1 MEFTFVCRKSQRKF
15 SYYIFVNVKRSL
27 KNWDRM
33 SECIH
38 LCVQH
43 EIQARVWINET
54 DHFDH
59 HNHILNHNLKINE
72 PSRTYSPKKILHRA
86 SEISKA
92 KMFCTRFKE
101 KKMMGSYNSFAWER
115 ISATQIPLSY
125 SFQIGTIATTRN
137 KCFEKEINFTNI
149 L

>member
-1 MEFTFVCRKSQRKF
+1 MKQ
-15 SYYIFVNVKRSL
+15 
-27 KNWDRM
+27 
-33 SECIH
+33 
-38 LCVQH
+38 
-43 EIQARVWINET
+43 
-54 DHFDH
+54 
-59 HNHILNHNLKINE
+59 
-72 PSRTYSPKKILHRA
+72 KKILHRA

-137 KCFEKEINFTNI
+137 KSFKKEINFTNI